1 MKKTMAETLKSII
14 GFVNRAFRDHV
25 SAYASQA
32 AYFIILSFIP
42 FIMFLLTIVRYT
54 PLTEDMIK
62 QVFVEICPDNFHGL
76 VIAVVN
82 EVYRKTSAV
91 LPITLLLSLWSSGKG
106 VQAITNGLNTIYHVK
121 ETRGWLTTRLWSVF
135 YTLVFVL
142 AIVASLVLLVFGN
155 SLQKSLTLKW
165 PWMGRLIGQI
175 IGART
180 LVAFL
185 VLMFVFLALYKVL
198 PNRKATFKSQMPGAF
213 LTAVAWMAFSYVFS
227 LYYTF
232 FPNTLNIYGSF
243 ATIILIMLW
252 MYVCMNIVLYGA
264 EVNAYFE
271 KQFRDVQKIAREW
284 LDRDKENGEAG

>member
-1 MKKTMAETLKSII
+1 MKKTIAETVRTII
-14 GFVNRAFRDHV
+14 GFKNRAFRDHV
-25 SAYASQA
+25 SAYAAQA

-54 PLTEDMIK
+54 PLTKDMIK
-62 QVFVEICPDNFHGL
+62 QVFIEICPDNFHGL

-82 EVYRKTSAV
+82 EVYKKTSAA
-91 LPITLLLSLWSSGKG
+91 LPITLLLSLWSSGMG
-106 VQAITNGLNTIYHVK
+106 LQAITNGLNSIYHVK

-142 AIVASLVLLVFGN
+142 AVVVSLVLLVFGN

-185 VLMFVFLALYKVL
+185 ALMFVFLALYKAL

-213 LTAVAWMAFSYVFS
+213 LTAVAWMAFSYAFS

-271 KQFRDVQKIAREW
+271 KPIQDAQKIARGW
-284 LDRDKENGEAG
+284 LER

>member
-1 MKKTMAETLKSII
+1 
-14 GFVNRAFRDHV
+14 
-25 SAYASQA
+25 
-32 AYFIILSFIP
+32 
-42 FIMFLLTIVRYT
+42 MFLLTIVRYT
-54 PLTEDMIK
+54 PLTKDMIK
-62 QVFVEICPDNFHGL
+62 QVFIEICPDNFHGL

-82 EVYRKTSAV
+82 EVYKKTSAA

-106 VQAITNGLNTIYHVK
+106 LQAITNGLNSIYHVK

-142 AIVASLVLLVFGN
+142 AVVVSLVLLVFGN

-185 VLMFVFLALYKVL
+185 ALMFVFLALYKAL

-213 LTAVAWMAFSYVFS
+213 LTAVAWMAFSYAFS

-271 KQFRDVQKIAREW
+271 KTIQDAQKIARGW
-284 LDRDKENGEAG
+284 LER